1 MSCICEVGIQRLEAD
16 TAARFT
22 SYTYDPVI
30 GKYFAKERFYDSA
43 QGRMLSPDP
52 VKRGLNPY
60 LYCDNDPVNYN
71 DPTGEIPSILAGGL
85 LGGFFGGASGFLGS
99 TISQVMSGEKFS
111 WRKALGSTANGAVV
125 GAAKGAL
132 IGSGAGIPA
141 ALAADFA
148 AGASGNALEQW
159 ITKGRVDA
167 RESLLSGAGN
177 ALSELLYGTGEIKG
191 LGDAFIRGAR
201 TGAVMSGIEN
211 LAGTAGLYGW
221 ESERNPRGGGH
232 SRISGRPGRDPKGM
246 CGSEDPFDLGT
257 GLGRSGRGYHGEAG
271 RGRTDNGGFS
281 LGGFVKDVLT
291 GAAVGGLGSAGFYGA
306 GKAVEALKGS
316 FVGRRSSLDAI
327 DNSNLLFRKAKDASY
342 IEPMPKKQL
351 RRIVKAFR
359 RQGGII
365 QMDNITD
372 TYLATKKSEA
382 ITLNEKTIL
391 LRQNPGRASV
401 FEELIHA
408 TQFRQGLNDGSA
420 ISRIQNEIAAQE
432 MLLNNSKA
440 YKLSPAEV
448 KQTQSALVSYIGA
461 LQKLMGGK

>member
-1 MSCICEVGIQRLEAD
+1 
-16 TAARFT
+16 
-22 SYTYDPVI
+22 
-30 GKYFAKERFYDSA
+30 
-43 QGRMLSPDP
+43 MLSPDP

-60 LYCDNDPVNYN
+60 PYCDNDPVNYN

-111 WRKALGSTANGAVV
+111 WRKALGSTGNGAVV

-141 ALAADFA
+141 AFAADFA

-211 LAGTAGLYGW
+211 LAGAAGLYGQ
-221 ESERNPRGGGH
+221 EPERNPRGGGH
-232 SRISGRPGRDPKGM
+232 SRISGRTGRDPRGM
-246 CGSEDPFDLGT
+246 CGCEDPFDLGT

-316 FVGRRSSLDAI
+316 FVGRRDQCVRDIVPKPNHGQGFSRKGYNPQAEERTFEGYIQRMVSQDAELSLYTSSKYFNNVGNIGGEFKRFGTIPGRHGI
-327 DNSNLLFRKAKDASY
+327 DGVHVHLPMRNVNLVTGEIRGGTYNSKKGIGVDSPNQSD
-342 IEPMPKKQL
+342 IKQL
-351 RRIVKAFR
+351 YQFFF
-359 RQGGII
+359 
-365 QMDNITD
+365 
-372 TYLATKKSEA
+372 
-382 ITLNEKTIL
+382 NEKY
-391 LRQNPGRASV
+391 N
-401 FEELIHA
+401 
-408 TQFRQGLNDGSA
+408 
-420 ISRIQNEIAAQE
+420 
-432 MLLNNSKA
+432 K
-440 YKLSPAEV
+440 
-448 KQTQSALVSYIGA
+448 
-461 LQKLMGGK
+461 

>member
-60 LYCDNDPVNYN
+60 PYCDNDPVNYN

-141 ALAADFA
+141 AFAADFA

-211 LAGTAGLYGW
+211 LAGAAGLYGW
-221 ESERNPRGGGH
+221 ESERNPRGGGC

-281 LGGFVKDVLT
+281 LGCFVKDVMT

-316 FVGRRSSLDAI
+316 FVGRREVSGNRFPDDPNDLFPENYVGLKKEVKLDGKINYTVQAG
-327 DNSNLLFRKAKDASY
+327 DKTYR
-342 IEPMPKKQL
+342 IEYHPKHVGDGHYEGNHYHVLKLGEMPKPGKSKPPYF
-351 RRIVKAFR
+351 RIPNLDPCTSA
-359 RQGGII
+359 QGGTFAPG
-365 QMDNITD
+365 D
-372 TYLATKKSEA
+372 LLPTKNRK
-382 ITLNEKTIL
+382 
-391 LRQNPGRASV
+391 
-401 FEELIHA
+401 
-408 TQFRQGLNDGSA
+408 
-420 ISRIQNEIAAQE
+420 
-432 MLLNNSKA
+432 
-440 YKLSPAEV
+440 
-448 KQTQSALVSYIGA
+448 
-461 LQKLMGGK
+461 